1 MIKTIL
7 FLAAISFRFVAGA
20 QTFNNTGSGLNQ
32 VIIDKEDTV
41 DEDQEN
47 DEESSISDTSA
58 FDNISMDQEDKMLSF
73 SSLPNL
79 KTLKVFVTDS
89 KGNEIVIKSIE
100 PKKNTV
106 SIQRLRKGIYFATI
120 IEEIHDKRKSF
131 VVNIE

>member
-7 FLAAISFRFVAGA
+7 FLAAISFGFVADA

-73 SSLPNL
+73 FSLPNL

-106 SIQRLRKGIYFATI
+106 SILRLRKGIYFATI

-131 VVNIE
+131 IVNIE